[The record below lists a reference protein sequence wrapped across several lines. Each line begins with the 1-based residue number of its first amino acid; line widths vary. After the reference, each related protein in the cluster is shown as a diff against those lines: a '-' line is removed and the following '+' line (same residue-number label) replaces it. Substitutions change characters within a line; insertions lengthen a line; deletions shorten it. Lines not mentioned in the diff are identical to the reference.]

1 MNKITAISRPIFS
14 PAVLG
19 LCAALFLGA
28 CVTDKDEVTRNN
40 LADLKTA
47 HLAFIDEFT
56 EGTGKTWDD
65 QKLVTRK
72 AALEK
77 EFATAEGDAA
87 KTNDAKRSKAV
98 ANLHSRFKKHVA
110 MLESQ
115 KAFFRPTYAANLKKV
130 LGKNYDQALKGEDI
144 R

>member
-1 MNKITAISRPIFS
+1 MNKTIAISRPI
-14 PAVLG
+14 VLS

-28 CVTDKDEVTRNN
+28 CATRKDEVTRNN

-65 QKLVTRK
+65 QELATRK
-72 AALEK
+72 AALESQ
-77 EFATAEGDAA
+77 FATAEGDAA
-87 KTNDAKRSKAV
+87 KTKDSNRSKAV

-110 MLESQ
+110 TLEGQ
-115 KAFFRPTYAANLKKV
+115 KAFFRPTYAANLKTV
-130 LGKNYDQALKGEDI
+130 LSKNYDQALKGEDV